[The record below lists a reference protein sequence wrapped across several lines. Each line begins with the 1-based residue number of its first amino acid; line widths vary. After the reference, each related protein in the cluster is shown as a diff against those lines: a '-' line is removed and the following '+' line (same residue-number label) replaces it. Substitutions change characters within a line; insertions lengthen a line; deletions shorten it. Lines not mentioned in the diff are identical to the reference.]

1 MTAITYHHSPNL
13 PWTDDPRDERRFRRI
28 ITAAIILFF
37 LFSVILPMIDVP
49 KIERPK
55 NQPIPE
61 RLAKMVLEHKKLQQ
75 PPPPPPPVVPEQ
87 PPDQPK
93 VEAPIVEKAVPV
105 KEEPPPPPPKVEL
118 KVKPEP
124 EPVAEIKPD
133 LEAIARMERERRE
146 VEIAV
151 ARKKAASSGLLALS
165 NDLAAIRD
173 KPVVSNTVGN
183 EKLTG
188 SGPTRKETV
197 VQRAMITS
205 GVAATKGATIGI
217 NTANLSKG
225 VGGGSLSDR
234 ATTRVNAPPALA
246 AVSESTTKPG
256 NAARAKAPGQ
266 KASRTDA
273 EIQSVFDKNKN
284 ALYSLYNRA
293 LRQDPTLQGK
303 VVLKITIDPSGG
315 VTSCE
320 VVSSEMNAPEL
331 IQKVVARVLLFDFG
345 SKDVAV
351 TVTTFPIEFL
361 PTS

>member
-28 ITAAIILFF
+28 MTTVIILFF
-37 LFSVILPMIDVP
+37 LLSIILPLINVP
-49 KIERPK
+49 KLERARD
-55 NQPIPE
+55 QPIPE
-61 RLAKMVLEHKKLQQ
+61 RIAKMVLEHKKLRQ
-75 PPPPPPPVVPEQ
+75 PPPLVASPRPPNQ
-87 PPDQPK
+87 PQ
-93 VEAPIVEKAVPV
+93 VEAPIVKKPMPV
-105 KEEPPPPPPKVEL
+105 KEVPPLPNAEMKITPQ
-118 KVKPEP
+118 PEP
-124 EPVAEIKPD
+124 IVEIKLNPGTT
-133 LEAIARMERERRE
+133 ARLERERRE
-146 VEIAV
+146 AEIAV

-165 NDLAAIRD
+165 DDLAAIRE
-173 KPVVSNTVGN
+173 KPVVSTTIGN

-188 SGPTRKETV
+188 SGLSTQESV

-205 GVAATKGATIGI
+205 GVAATKGASIGI

-225 VGGGSLSDR
+225 TNSGGGLSDR

-246 AVSESTTKPG
+246 ADSEAAEKP
-256 NAARAKAPGQ
+256 AKAGAPGQ

-273 EIQSVFDKNKN
+273 EIQWVFDKNKS

-303 VVLKITIDPSGG
+303 VVLRITIDPSGN
-315 VTSCE
+315 VTSCD

-331 IQKVVARVLLFDFG
+331 IQKIVARVLLFDFG

>member
-1 MTAITYHHSPNL
+1 
-13 PWTDDPRDERRFRRI
+13 
-28 ITAAIILFF
+28 
-37 LFSVILPMIDVP
+37 
-49 KIERPK
+49 
-55 NQPIPE
+55 
-61 RLAKMVLEHKKLQQ
+61 
-75 PPPPPPPVVPEQ
+75 
-87 PPDQPK
+87 
-93 VEAPIVEKAVPV
+93 VEPV

-133 LEAIARMERERRE
+133 LEAIARMEQQRRE
-146 VEIAV
+146 AEIAT
-151 ARKKAASSGLLALS
+151 ARKKAATTGLLALS
-165 NDLAAIRD
+165 NDLAVIRD
-173 KPVVSNTVGN
+173 KPVVSSTIGN

-188 SGPTRKETV
+188 SGPSRTETV

-205 GVAATKGATIGI
+205 GVAATKGANIGI
-217 NTANLSKG
+217 NTASLSKG
-225 VGGGSLSDR
+225 GGGGGLSER
-234 ATTRVNAPPALA
+234 ATTRVNTPTTLA
-246 AVSESTTKPG
+246 AASEPVGKAS
-256 NAARAKAPGQ
+256 NAPKVAGQ

-273 EIQSVFDKNKN
+273 EIQLVFDKNKS

-315 VTSCE
+315 VTACE
-320 VVSSEMNAPEL
+320 VVSSEMSAPEL
-331 IQKVVARVLLFDFG
+331 IQKIVARVLLFDFG

>member
-1 MTAITYHHSPNL
+1 MTAITCHHSPNL

-28 ITAAIILFF
+28 IATAIILFF
-37 LFSVILPMIDVP
+37 LFSIILPMIDVP

-55 NQPIPE
+55 NQPISE
-61 RLAKMVLEHKKLQQ
+61 RVAKMVLEHKKLQQ
-75 PPPPPPPVVPEQ
+75 LPPPPPALPDQ
-87 PPDQPK
+87 PPDVK
-93 VEAPIVEKAVPV
+93 APIVEKKVEPV

-133 LEAIARMERERRE
+133 LEEIARMQQQRRE
-146 VEIAV
+146 AEIAV
-151 ARKKAASSGLLALS
+151 ARKKAATTGLLALS

-173 KPVVSNTVGN
+173 KPVVSNALGN
-183 EKLTG
+183 ENLTG
-188 SGPTRKETV
+188 SGPSRKETV

-205 GVAATKGATIGI
+205 GVAATKGASMGI

-225 VGGGSLSDR
+225 ASGGGLSER

-246 AVSESTTKPG
+246 AVSESATKPA
-256 NAARAKAPGQ
+256 NAAKASGQ

-273 EIQSVFDKNKN
+273 EIQWVFDKNKN

-320 VVSSEMNAPEL
+320 VVSSEMSAPEL
-331 IQKVVARVLLFDFG
+331 IQKIVARVLLFDFG

>member
-1 MTAITYHHSPNL
+1 MTAITYHHSPDL

-28 ITAAIILFF
+28 AAAAIFLFF
-37 LFSVILPMIDVP
+37 LFSIILPMIDVP

-61 RLAKMVLEHKKLQQ
+61 RVAKMVLEHKKLQQ
-75 PPPPPPPVVPEQ
+75 PPPPPAALPDQ
-87 PPDQPK
+87 PPDPSKAKAPVAEKK
-93 VEAPIVEKAVPV
+93 VEPV
-105 KEEPPPPPPKVEL
+105 KEEPPPPPKVEL

-133 LEAIARMERERRE
+133 LEAIARMEQQRRE
-146 VEIAV
+146 AEIAA
-151 ARKKAASSGLLALS
+151 ARKKAATTGLLALS

-173 KPVVSNTVGN
+173 KPVVSNTIGN

-188 SGPTRKETV
+188 SGPSRKEAV

-205 GVAATKGATIGI
+205 GVAATKGANIGI
-217 NTANLSKG
+217 NTSNLSKG
-225 VGGGSLSDR
+225 VSSAGLSER
-234 ATTRVNAPPALA
+234 ATTRVNAPSALA
-246 AVSESTTKPG
+246 AASEPAGKLANTT
-256 NAARAKAPGQ
+256 KAPGQ

-273 EIQSVFDKNKN
+273 EIQLVFDKNKN

-315 VTSCE
+315 VISCE
-320 VVSSEMNAPEL
+320 VVSSEMSAPEL
-331 IQKVVARVLLFDFG
+331 IQKIVARVLLFDFG

>member
-1 MTAITYHHSPNL
+1 VPKQ
-13 PWTDDPRDERRFRRI
+13 PRDK
-28 ITAAIILFF
+28 
-37 LFSVILPMIDVP
+37 P
-49 KIERPK
+49 KI
-55 NQPIPE
+55 
-61 RLAKMVLEHKKLQQ
+61 
-75 PPPPPPPVVPEQ
+75 
-87 PPDQPK
+87 D
-93 VEAPIVEKAVPV
+93 APLVEKAVPI
-105 KEEPPPPPPKVEL
+105 KEEAPPPPPKVEL

-124 EPVAEIKPD
+124 EPVAEVKPD
-133 LEAIARMERERRE
+133 LEAIARMEREKRE

-173 KPVVSNTVGN
+173 KPVVSNTVDN

-188 SGPTRKETV
+188 SGPSRKETV

-205 GVAATKGATIGI
+205 GVAATKGANIGI
-217 NTANLSKG
+217 NTSNLSKG
-225 VGGGSLSDR
+225 ISSGGLSDR
-234 ATTRVNAPPALA
+234 ATTRVNAPPTLA
-246 AVSESTTKPG
+246 VVPESVAKP
-256 NAARAKAPGQ
+256 ASLVKVPGQ

-273 EIQSVFDKNKN
+273 EIQLVFDKNKS

-320 VVSSEMNAPEL
+320 VVSSEMSAPEL
-331 IQKVVARVLLFDFG
+331 IQKIVARVLLFDFG

-351 TVTTFPIEFL
+351 TVTTFPIDFL

>member
-1 MTAITYHHSPNL
+1 MTAVTYHHSPNL
-13 PWTDDPRDERRFRRI
+13 PWTDDPGDERRFRRI
-28 ITAAIILFF
+28 ITTAIILFL
-37 LFSVILPMIDVP
+37 LFSIILPMIDVP

-61 RLAKMVLEHKKLQQ
+61 RLAKMVLEHKKLQL
-75 PPPPPPPVVPEQ
+75 PPPPPPPLVVPEQ

-93 VEAPIVEKAVPV
+93 VEAPIVETPVPV
-105 KEEPPPPPPKVEL
+105 KEEPPPLPPKVEL

-133 LEAIARMERERRE
+133 LEAIARMEREKRE

-173 KPVVSNTVGN
+173 KPVVSDTVGN

-188 SGPTRKETV
+188 SGPSRKETV

-205 GVAATKGATIGI
+205 GVAATKGANIGI
-217 NTANLSKG
+217 NTSNLSKG
-225 VGGGSLSDR
+225 VSNAGLSER
-234 ATTRVNAPPALA
+234 ATTRVNAPPTLA
-246 AVSESTTKPG
+246 AVSESATKPA
-256 NAARAKAPGQ
+256 NTAKASGQ

-273 EIQSVFDKNKN
+273 EIQLVFDKNKN

-303 VVLKITIDPSGG
+303 VVLKIAIDPSGS

-320 VVSSEMNAPEL
+320 VVSSEMSAPEL
-331 IQKVVARVLLFDFG
+331 IQKIVARVLLFDFG

>member
-1 MTAITYHHSPNL
+1 MTAITYYQSPDL

-28 ITAAIILFF
+28 VVAAIILFF

-61 RLAKMVLEHKKLQQ
+61 RVAKMVLEHKKLQQ
-75 PPPPPPPVVPEQ
+75 PPPSPPVI
-87 PPDQPK
+87 PDQPEVKAPVVEKK
-93 VEAPIVEKAVPV
+93 VEPI
-105 KEEPPPPPPKVEL
+105 KEEPPPPPPKAEL

-124 EPVAEIKPD
+124 EPVIEVKPD
-133 LEAIARMERERRE
+133 PEAIARLEKQKREA
-146 VEIAV
+146 EIAA
-151 ARKKAASSGLLALS
+151 ARKKAATTGLLALS
-165 NDLAAIRD
+165 NDLAEIRE
-173 KPVVSNTVGN
+173 KPVVSNTIGN

-188 SGPTRKETV
+188 SGPSRKETV

-205 GVAATKGATIGI
+205 GVAATKGASIGI

-225 VGGGSLSDR
+225 GGGGGLSER
-234 ATTRVNAPPALA
+234 ATTRVNAPTTLA
-246 AVSESTTKPG
+246 AVSEPATKPT
-256 NAARAKAPGQ
+256 NAAKASGQ

-273 EIQSVFDKNKN
+273 EIQWVFDKNKN

-315 VTSCE
+315 VISCE
-320 VVSSEMNAPEL
+320 VVSSEMSAPEL
-331 IQKVVARVLLFDFG
+331 IQKIVARVLLFDFG

>member
-1 MTAITYHHSPNL
+1 MTTLTYHHSPNL
-13 PWTDDPRDERRFRRI
+13 PWTEDPRDERRFRRI
-28 ITAAIILFF
+28 ITVALGLFF

-49 KIERPK
+49 KVERPK
-55 NQPIPE
+55 NQPVPE
-61 RLAKMVLEHKKLQQ
+61 RLAKMILEHKKLQQ
-75 PPPPPPPVVPEQ
+75 PPAPPPVVPEK
-87 PPDQPK
+87 PLDRPK
-93 VEAPIVEKAVPV
+93 VEAPVVEKAVPV
-105 KEEPPPPPPKVEL
+105 KEEPAPPKVEL

-124 EPVAEIKPD
+124 EEVVEVKPD

-146 VEIAV
+146 AEIAA

-165 NDLAAIRD
+165 DDLVAIRD
-173 KPVVSNTVGN
+173 KPVVSSTVVD

-188 SGPTRKETV
+188 SGPGRKETV

-205 GVAATKGATIGI
+205 GVAATQGANIGI

-225 VGGGSLSDR
+225 VNRGSLSER
-234 ATTRVNAPPALA
+234 PTTRVNAPPALA
-246 AVSESTTKPG
+246 EASGSAAKLPS
-256 NAARAKAPGQ
+256 NAAKIPGQ

-273 EIQSVFDKNKN
+273 EIQWVFDKNKN

-315 VTSCE
+315 VTACE
-320 VVSSEMNAPEL
+320 VVSSEMGAPEL
-331 IQKVVARVLLFDFG
+331 IQKIVARVLLFDFG
-345 SKDVAV
+345 AKDVAV
-351 TVTTFPIEFL
+351 TVATFPIEFL